1 MFKFLFPH
9 YSRCNARFLAALIAM
24 SATVGAQQQSP
35 AQFHLQ
41 ESSIADI
48 QRAIL
53 AKKITSVGLV
63 DLYLKRIKAYNNAC
77 VSEPMGILGPITT
90 IPHARQ
96 VNALSTLNLRPPARK
111 TWGFDERK
119 ARSMTDMDD
128 NNPKMPDAL
137 EVAAAQDRQFKQ
149 TGKLVGPLHGVVMA
163 IKDQYDTFDM
173 RTTSGAD
180 VQYANDRPP
189 EDATFVRRLRDAG
202 AIILAK
208 ANLAE
213 YATDGARSSFGGTFC
228 NPYDTEREPGMSS
241 AGSAA
246 SVAANLVT
254 CAIGE
259 ETVVSIRWPASV
271 NSLVGLAPTEEL
283 VSRKGMMGAGL
294 SMRTGPICRNVQDA
308 AKILDVIAGY
318 DAKDELTA
326 FSIGRKPAQAYVSSA
341 AAKRLDGVRIGV
353 IREYMSKKLFAKA
366 DEESIDIVDRAIDD
380 LRKLGATIVD
390 PGPEGALFQGCIAR
404 YAPELLNS
412 AFTRQ
417 YRDLFPVDTA
427 GLPQSDQLTTLLN
440 LHADPARAPQTL
452 SLRSLNTPAVAGEGK
467 YMMNRYLEERGDA
480 NIKTGA
486 DLISKARFYEDPNFP
501 DRKQARQAAERAT
514 VLDTSARLQTR
525 FAFQNLLLQCM
536 QEQRL
541 DALVSPMSTVPP
553 RKLTAPR
560 EPNANGRAPIG
571 WSFIGQQGFPAITV
585 PAGFTTEIWDRVRD
599 ANGGTRLVGP
609 VKANLPVGV
618 DFIARP
624 FDEAML
630 FRIASAF
637 EAATRHRRPPP
648 DFGPVPGEP

>member
-1 MFKFLFPH
+1 MFKFLSPD
-9 YSRCNARFLAALIAM
+9 YRRRNARFLVALIAG
-24 SATVGAQQQSP
+24 SATVGAQQQPP
-35 AQFHLQ
+35 AKFHLQ
-41 ESSIADI
+41 EAGIADI

-63 DLYLKRIKAYNNAC
+63 ELYLKRIKTYNNTC
-77 VSEPMGILGPITT
+77 VSQPMGILGPITT
-90 IPHARQ
+90 IPHAKQ
-96 VNALSTLNLRPPARK
+96 INALSTLNLRPSARK

-119 ARSMTDMDD
+119 ARSLTDMDD
-128 NNPKMPDAL
+128 HNPNMPDGL
-137 EVAAAQDRQFKQ
+137 EVAAAQDLQFKR

-189 EDATFVRRLRDAG
+189 EDATFVKRLRDAG

-308 AKILDVIAGY
+308 ARILDVIAGY
-318 DAKDELTA
+318 DPKDELTA
-326 FSIGRKPAQAYVSSA
+326 FSVGRKPPSYLKSASSQ
-341 AAKRLDGVRIGV
+341 RLDGVRIGV
-353 IREYMSKKLFAKA
+353 IREYMAKKLFSKA
-366 DEESIDIVDRAIDD
+366 DEESIDIVEHALDD

-404 YAPELLNS
+404 YTPVLFNS
-412 AFTRQ
+412 MQ
-417 YRDLFPVDTA
+417 YRDLFPGPV
-427 GLPQSDQLTTLLN
+427 
-440 LHADPARAPQTL
+440 L
-452 SLRSLNTPAVAGEGK
+452 SLRSLNTPAVPGEAK

-525 FAFQNLLLQCM
+525 FALQNLLLQCM
-536 QEQRL
+536 AEQRL

-560 EPNANGRAPIG
+560 EPNANGRSPIG
-571 WSFIGQQGFPAITV
+571 WSLIGQQGFPAITV

-599 ANGGTRLVGP
+599 GSEGTRLVGP
-609 VKANLPVGV
+609 LKANLPVGV

-637 EAATRHRRPPP
+637 EGATQHRKPPP